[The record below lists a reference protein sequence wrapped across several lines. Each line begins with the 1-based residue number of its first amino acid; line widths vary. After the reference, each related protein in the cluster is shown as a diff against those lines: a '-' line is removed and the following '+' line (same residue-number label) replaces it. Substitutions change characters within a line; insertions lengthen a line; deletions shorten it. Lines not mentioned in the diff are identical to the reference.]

1 MPSINAVPLE
11 GNSQESSRS
20 PTQNPIDRSRV
31 LPSKRGF
38 KLASLNINKLTT
50 HLDELKI
57 FLVSNDIDV
66 LAINETKLNE
76 YITDNEVSISGYDIV
91 RRDRTT
97 YGGGGV
103 CFYVKK
109 SINFSVRNDLC
120 MDSLEN
126 LCIEIRKPRSKSFI
140 VATWYRPPNSLV
152 GIFSPFEELIGKL
165 DSLNTEFYLLGD
177 LNCNMAASQFDS
189 DTRKLLTITD
199 VYGLQQLIT
208 EPTRITETSAT
219 LMDLIFTNC
228 PDKVLCSGVRHIGI
242 SDHSM
247 VYVYRKLAIN
257 GQSKGH
263 TNITYRNFRSFDR
276 DKFRS
281 DVASQDWDHINNSS
295 NPNDVWNEWK
305 ESFLAIVNKHAPL
318 RTPLVRARGIIW
330 GKGKLIIKTK
340 LVLLS
345 PNGSSSVQAP
355 DSYKLR
361 VSGILV
367 GIAFSGQAIFNI
379 SGIKTQDVGSYT
391 CELYK
396 YHNKKSDHVKLIL
409 PSTD

>member
-152 GIFSPFEELIGKL
+152 SIFSPFEELIGKL

-177 LNCNMAASQFDS
+177 LNCNMTASQFDS

-219 LMDLIFTNC
+219 LIDLIFTNC

-295 NPNDVWNEWK
+295 NPNDIETKWLVK
-305 ESFLAIVNKHAPL
+305 AVFPGTKPHGLSLGQIKL
-318 RTPLVRARGIIW
+318 RTRATLVKRNRIKKSENGRIVFDKGRSIVSILADFKLDTTSPRQEKAFDRG
-330 GKGKLIIKTK
+330 
-340 LVLLS
+340 
-345 PNGSSSVQAP
+345 
-355 DSYKLR
+355 R
-361 VSGILV
+361 VSKLKLQRREHKAWETGRRP
-367 GIAFSGQAIFNI
+367 AWPPAA
-379 SGIKTQDVGSYT
+379 KEQDRKG
-391 CELYK
+391 
-396 YHNKKSDHVKLIL
+396 YH
-409 PSTD
+409 

>member
-20 PTQNPIDRSRV
+20 PTRSRV
-31 LPSKRGF
+31 LPSKCGF

-66 LAINETKLNE
+66 LAFNETKLNE

-120 MDSLEN
+120 MGSLEN

-152 GIFSPFEELIGKL
+152 SIFSPFEELIGKL

-219 LMDLIFTNC
+219 WIDLIFTNC
-228 PDKVLCSGVRHIGI
+228 PDKVLCSGVRLIGI

-247 VYVYRKLAIN
+247 VYVYLNNRVFLSRNYRLIVAPRKFDVL
-257 GQSKGH
+257 K
-263 TNITYRNFRSFDR
+263 TNICPRSE
-276 DKFRS
+276 
-281 DVASQDWDHINNSS
+281 ASRANML
-295 NPNDVWNEWK
+295 V
-305 ESFLAIVNKHAPL
+305 L
-318 RTPLVRARGIIW
+318 RTPNFQGATIRPIVPRHKHSIVFI
-330 GKGKLIIKTK
+330 
-340 LVLLS
+340 VH
-345 PNGSSSVQAP
+345 
-355 DSYKLR
+355 Y
-361 VSGILV
+361 
-367 GIAFSGQAIFNI
+367 
-379 SGIKTQDVGSYT
+379 
-391 CELYK
+391 
-396 YHNKKSDHVKLIL
+396 
-409 PSTD
+409 